1 MNHIVVVT
9 LFLFPLFVACAQ
21 PGPSQNDKVVGGSCE
36 GCEAVYEYGN
46 RKILYVDT
54 LPDFNEAG
62 QKLEVTGT
70 IYKPD
75 GKTPASNVILYCYH
89 TDQAGLYS
97 SGKNETGWGKRH
109 GSLRGWIK
117 TGADG
122 RYKFYT
128 LKPAPYPGNEIPAH
142 IHMTL
147 KEPGLSPYYV
157 DEILF
162 DDDPILTTRERS
174 RQENRGG
181 SAIVKT
187 TVSADGMQV
196 IKRDIVLGKNIPDY
210 N

>member
-1 MNHIVVVT
+1 
-9 LFLFPLFVACAQ
+9 
-21 PGPSQNDKVVGGSCE
+21 
-36 GCEAVYEYGN
+36 
-46 RKILYVDT
+46 
-54 LPDFNEAG
+54 
-62 QKLEVTGT
+62 
-70 IYKPD
+70 
-75 GKTPASNVILYCYH
+75 
-89 TDQAGLYS
+89 
-97 SGKNETGWGKRH
+97 
-109 GSLRGWIK
+109 
-117 TGADG
+117 
-122 RYKFYT
+122 
-128 LKPAPYPGNEIPAH
+128 
-142 IHMTL
+142 L